1 MALTKGKH
9 IVEEIEGV
17 RCTIIEKSI
26 LEPRMRFLKDLLELN
41 KLEVK
46 VGVEKKDDSPD
57 TFNVGVTDII
67 FNPVIAVYD
76 SSLKLKDGRVVTPAY
91 WNQETTKIL
100 PFYWRKRNL
109 SK

>member
-17 RCTIIEKSI
+17 RCTIIEKAV

-46 VGVEKKDDSPD
+46 VSVEKKDNAPD
-57 TFNVGVTDII
+57 AFNVGVTDII
-67 FNPVIAVYD
+67 FNPVIAIYE
-76 SSLKLKDGRVVTPAY
+76 SALKTKEGKVVTPAY
-91 WNQETTKIL
+91 WNQETPKIL
-100 PFYWRKRNL
+100 PFYWVKRNY
-109 SK
+109 KK